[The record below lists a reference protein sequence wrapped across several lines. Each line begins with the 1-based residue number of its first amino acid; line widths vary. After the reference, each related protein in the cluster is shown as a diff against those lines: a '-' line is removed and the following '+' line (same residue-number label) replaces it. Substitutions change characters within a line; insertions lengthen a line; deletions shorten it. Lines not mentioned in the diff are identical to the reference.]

1 MKIIRFKILSHS
13 ALEDS
18 LNPGKHQIYY
28 NKEVRESKPLDVMSY
43 RELVKCIAYISF
55 HNRDFSIF
63 FRGQTH
69 DYSGGKEKGDYI
81 YPSIYR
87 NERGSRILKEVTLQ
101 KRFEKLK
108 YCKEEIINSFN
119 FRGKSKLYAHKEL
132 AWAVLQHYG
141 VCYTPLLD
149 ITHSLRAACSFALN
163 TNERGDYG
171 YVYMFG
177 LPHINGS
184 ISYYVEE
191 EMLNIKLLSICPP
204 EALRPYFQ
212 EGYLIGDFP
221 IKEHGILEQNF
232 SRRLIAKFKI
242 HKNSFWDYDFTSIPD
257 DALFP
262 KDDKIE
268 ILCESIRKKAEE
280 KYGND

>member
-1 MKIIRFKILSHS
+1 MKRIRLKILSHS
-13 ALEDS
+13 ALEDRIY
-18 LNPGKHQIYY
+18 PGKHPIYS

-43 RELVKCIAYISF
+43 RELVKCMAYISF

-63 FRGQTH
+63 FRGQAH
-69 DYSGGKEKGDYI
+69 EYSGGKENGVYI

-87 NERGSRILKEVTLQ
+87 NERGRRILKDVTLK

-108 YCKEEIINSFN
+108 YCGEELINSSFN
-119 FRGKSKLYAHKEL
+119 FRGKSKLSTFKEL
-132 AWAVLQHYG
+132 SWAVLQHYG

-149 ITHSLRAACSFALN
+149 ITHSLQAACSFALN
-163 TNERGDYG
+163 KNEGNYG

-191 EMLNIKLLSICPP
+191 DMLNIKLLSICPP

-212 EGYLIGDFP
+212 DGYLIGDFP
-221 IKEHGILEQNF
+221 IKKHGILEQNF
-232 SRRLIAKFKI
+232 SRRLISKFKI
-242 HKNSFWDYDFTSIPD
+242 HKNTFWDDDFKSIPD
-257 DALFP
+257 EALFP
-262 KDDKIE
+262 NDDEII

-280 KYGND
+280 KYGNA